1 MKKLILAFL
10 LFSNIAFA
18 QKFSIKGQ
26 LKDEKNTALPS
37 ATVMLL
43 QVKDSSLVNFASS
56 NADGIFEMKNILRGS
71 YLFKVTYVGLVT
83 ITKKIEPAENELI
96 VELGVITMSAKSQ
109 ELDEVVIQA
118 EKVPVVVK
126 RDTIEFNASSFK
138 TTENA
143 NVEDLLKKL
152 PGVEVASDGAIKAQG
167 EQVQRV
173 TVDGKE
179 FFGRDPK
186 VATRN
191 LPAKAIDKVQ
201 VFDKK
206 SDQATFTGIDD
217 GQREKTINLEMKE
230 EYRKGMF
237 GTMTGG
243 IGTSERYQSK
253 LSLNRFRKDSQF
265 SILGSANNINEQGF
279 SIDDYLNF
287 SGTSQ
292 QMMAGGGGGARIVIN
307 SNGGGNNGS
316 ANQGGALVNFGNRI
330 TGIMSSYSGGINF
343 NKDFNTKTNL
353 SSSYFYNYLDH
364 AIDQNLDR
372 ENFIPTGN
380 TFFNQLSRQR
390 NSNENHRVNLILD
403 QKIDS
408 ANSVKWTTTLLATQ
422 SESSLGSE
430 SSTKTAEGVA
440 LNESNRITLSEQNA
454 LNLNTSALLRH
465 RFEKKGRNISANL
478 SFGYT
483 NTDVAGTQ
491 NAINTYYTAV
501 TKVDT
506 LDQINSQVT
515 TNTSYG
521 AILSYTEPLGNRKYL
536 EVNYSFRG
544 NLNDVNR
551 EVYDI
556 RKEDK
561 VYNDNLSNVYSSNY
575 QYHRPGLNFKINR
588 SKYSMTVGTG
598 LQMTQ
603 LDGQLISND
612 TSISRSYQSIVP
624 ALHFN
629 YDFSNTKHFNFDYE
643 TSVQEPSITQLQP
656 VVNNSDPLNL
666 SAGNPALRPAYQHSW
681 RANFVSFDPAKFI
694 NFFAFVN
701 ATYTRNAITNSQ
713 TIDDRGVR
721 LIIPVNVDHNTS
733 LNGNV
738 ALGLPITKL
747 SSRVNLSANVNQ
759 QFGLNVLNMEQTNIS
774 VNAVS
779 TTLRYDYNYKE
790 VFDLNL
796 SGTISRNQTDYEFNS
811 QSNQLY
817 YNNTVR
823 AETNYSFLKNYQ
835 LSASYEFL
843 RYKSK
848 TTNYDQNVELLNIS
862 VSRFLLKNKS
872 GELKLS
878 VNNLLDNNFGI
889 SQTAN
894 VNYVERQTSN
904 SLGRYYMV
912 TFVYSLNKHMNPT
925 SMRRGGGMRMMI
937 RQ

>member
-1 MKKLILAFL
+1 MKKLTFAFL
-10 LFSNIAFA
+10 LLTNIAIA

-26 LKDEKNTALPS
+26 LKDDKSVSLPS

-43 QVKDSSLVNFASS
+43 SATDSSLVNFASS
-56 NADGIFEMKNILRGS
+56 NADGFFEMKNISRGS
-71 YLFKVTYVGLVT
+71 YLFKVTYVGLAT
-83 ITKKIEPAENELI
+83 FSKKIEPGDNESV
-96 VELGVITMSAKSQ
+96 VEIGVITMKSKSQ
-109 ELDEVVIQA
+109 ELEEVVVQA
-118 EKVPVVVK
+118 EKTPVVVK

-173 TVDGKE
+173 TVNGKE

-186 VATRN
+186 LATRN

-206 SDQATFTGIDD
+206 SDQATFTGIED

-237 GTMTGG
+237 GNVTGG
-243 IGTSERYQSK
+243 IGSSERYQAK
-253 LSLNRFRKDSQF
+253 LSMNRFRKDNQL
-265 SILGSANNINEQGF
+265 SILGMVNNINEQGF

-292 QMMAGGGGGARIVIN
+292 QMMGGGGARIVIN
-307 SNGGGNNGS
+307 SGGGNNGS
-316 ANQGGALVNFGNRI
+316 TNQGGAQVNFGNRI
-330 TGIMSSYSGGINF
+330 TGIMSSYGGGINF
-343 NKDFNTKTNL
+343 NKDISKKTTL
-353 SSSYFYNYLDH
+353 TSSYFYNYLDH
-364 AIDQNLDR
+364 SIDQNLDR

-380 TFFNQLSRQR
+380 TFFNQQSRQR
-390 NSNENHRVNLILD
+390 NSNDNHRVNLILD
-403 QKIDS
+403 HKIDS
-408 ANSVKWTTTLLATQ
+408 ANSIKLTTTFLATESQ
-422 SESSLGSE
+422 SNVDSQ
-430 SSTKTAEGVA
+430 SSTKTDEDAA
-440 LNESNRITLSEQNA
+440 LNESNRTTLSDQNA

-465 RFEKKGRNISANL
+465 RFERKGRTISANL
-478 SFGYT
+478 SFGIVE
-483 NTDVAGTQ
+483 TDIMGKQDAV
-491 NAINTYYTAV
+491 NTYYADG
-501 TKVDT
+501 TKIET
-506 LDQINSQVT
+506 LNQKSLQLT

-521 AILSYTEPLGNRKYL
+521 ATLSYTEPLGNRRYL
-536 EVNYSFRG
+536 EANYNFRG
-544 NLNDVNR
+544 NLNDVDR
-551 EVYDI
+551 KVYDI
-556 RKEDK
+556 INESDSLNTK
-561 VYNDNLSNVYSSNY
+561 LSNQYSSNY
-575 QYHRPGLNFKINR
+575 QYHRPGVNFKVNR
-588 SKYSMTVGTG
+588 SKYSLIIGTG
-598 LQMTQ
+598 FQMTQ
-603 LDGQLISND
+603 LDGHLIAND
-612 TSISRSYQSIVP
+612 TSLSISRAYQNIIP

-629 YDFSNTKHFNFDYE
+629 YDFANTKHLNLDYE

-666 SAGNPALRPAYQHSW
+666 TSGNPSLRPAYQHSW
-681 RANFVSFDPAKFI
+681 RANFVSFDPGKLI
-694 NFFAFVN
+694 SFFAFIN

-713 TIDDRGVR
+713 TTDSRGVR
-721 LIIPVNVDHNTS
+721 LTIPVNVDHNTS

-738 ALGLPITKL
+738 AFGFPIAKL
-747 SSRVNLSANVNQ
+747 NSRFNLSANANQ

-774 VNAVS
+774 VNAIS
-779 TTLRYDYNYKE
+779 STLRYDYHYKE

-796 SGTISRNQTDYEFNS
+796 SGTISRNSTKYEFNP
-811 QSNQLY
+811 QSDQLY
-817 YNNTVR
+817 FNNNFS
-823 AETNYSFLKNYQ
+823 AETNFSFLKNYQ

-843 RYKSK
+843 RYKSQ

-872 GELKLS
+872 GELKFS
-878 VNNLLDNNFGI
+878 VNNLLNNNFGV

-894 VNYVERQTSN
+894 INYVERQTSN

-912 TFVYSLNKHMNPT
+912 TFIYALNKHMNPMG
-925 SMRRGGGMRMMI
+925 MRPRGGMRMMI

>member
-10 LFSNIAFA
+10 LLTNIAVA

-26 LKDEKNTALPS
+26 LKDDKNVALPS

-43 QVKDSSLVNFASS
+43 SAKDSSLVNFASS
-56 NADGIFEMKNILRGS
+56 NVEGFFEMKNISRDS
-71 YLFKVTYVGLVT
+71 YLFKVTYVGLAT
-83 ITKKIEPAENELI
+83 FSKKIEPPENEPG
-96 VELGVITMSAKSQ
+96 VELGVITMKSKSQ
-109 ELDEVVIQA
+109 ELEEVVIQA
-118 EKVPVVVK
+118 EKTPVVVK

-186 VATRN
+186 LATRN

-206 SDQATFTGIDD
+206 SDQAAFTGIDD

-237 GTMTGG
+237 GTITGG
-243 IGTSERYQSK
+243 IGTSERYQAK

-265 SILGSANNINEQGF
+265 SMLGSANNINEQGF

-292 QMMAGGGGGARIVIN
+292 QMMAGGGGGARIMIN
-307 SNGGGNNGS
+307 AGGGNGGS
-316 ANQGGALVNFGNRI
+316 NQGGAQVNFGNRI
-330 TGIMSSYSGGINF
+330 TGIMSSYSGGVNF
-343 NKDFNTKTNL
+343 NKDISKKTSL
-353 SSSYFYNYLDH
+353 TSSYFYNYLDH

-380 TFFNQLSRQR
+380 TFFNQQSRQR
-390 NSNENHRVNLILD
+390 NSNENHRVNLVLEH
-403 QKIDS
+403 KIDS
-408 ANSVKWTTTLLATQ
+408 ANSIKWTTTLLATE
-422 SESSLGSE
+422 SESNVRSE
-430 SSTKTAEGVA
+430 SSTKTAEDVT
-440 LNESNRITLSEQNA
+440 LNESDRTTLSDQNA
-454 LNLNTSALLRH
+454 LNFNTSALLRH
-465 RFEKKGRNISANL
+465 RFAKKGRNISANL

-483 NTDVAGTQ
+483 DTDVVGKQ
-491 NAINTYYTAV
+491 DAINTYYSDV
-501 TKVDT
+501 TRIDT
-506 LDQINSQVT
+506 LNQKSSQT
-515 TNTSYG
+515 TGNTGYG
-521 AILSYTEPLGNRKYL
+521 ATFSYTEPLGDRKYL
-536 EVNYSFRG
+536 EVNYSFSG
-544 NLNDVNR
+544 NLNEVNR

-556 RKEDK
+556 KNEDEI
-561 VYNDNLSNVYSSNY
+561 YNDNLSNVYSSRY
-575 QYHRPGLNFKINR
+575 QYHRPGVNFKVNR
-588 SKYSMTVGTG
+588 SKYSLTIGAG
-598 LQMTQ
+598 YQMTQ

-612 TSISRSYQSIVP
+612 TSISRAYQNIVP

-629 YDFSNTKHFNFDYE
+629 YDFANTRHLRFDYE
-643 TSVQEPSITQLQP
+643 TTVQEPSITQLQP

-666 SAGNPALRPAYQHSW
+666 SAGNPALRPAYQHSL
-681 RANFVSFDPAKFI
+681 RTNFVSFDPAKFI
-694 NFFAFVN
+694 NFFAFIN
-701 ATYTRNAITNSQ
+701 ATYTQNAITNSQ
-713 TIDDRGVR
+713 TTDSLGVR
-721 LIIPVNVDHNTS
+721 LTIPVNVDHNTS

-738 ALGLPITKL
+738 AFGFPITKL
-747 SSRVNLSANVNQ
+747 SSRFNLSVNINQ
-759 QFGLNVLNMEQTNIS
+759 QFGLNVINKEETNIS
-774 VNAVS
+774 VNAIS
-779 TTLRYDYNYKE
+779 STLRYDYHYKE
-790 VFDLNL
+790 VFDLIL
-796 SGTISRNQTDYEFNS
+796 SGTVSRNSTRYEFNS
-811 QSNQLY
+811 QSDQLY
-817 YNNTVR
+817 FNNNFS

-843 RYKSK
+843 RYKSE
-848 TTNYDQNVELLNIS
+848 TTKYKQNVELLNIS

-878 VNNLLDNNFGI
+878 VNNLLDNNFGV

-894 VNYVERQTSN
+894 VNYVERQTTN
-904 SLGRYYMV
+904 SLGRYYML
-912 TFVYSLNKHMNPT
+912 TFIYSLNKHMNPT
-925 SMRRGGGMRMMI
+925 GMRPRGGMRMMI